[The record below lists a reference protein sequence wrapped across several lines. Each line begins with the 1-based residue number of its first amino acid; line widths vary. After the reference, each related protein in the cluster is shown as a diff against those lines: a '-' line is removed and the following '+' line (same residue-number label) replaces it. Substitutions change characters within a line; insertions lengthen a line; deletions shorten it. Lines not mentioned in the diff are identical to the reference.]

1 MLSCKMEV
9 CQVHQPQNECILAYS
24 RSNRDMSN
32 KELQNFI
39 DELGKPKM
47 TDAKVIELYDY
58 YTGRIKPATLME
70 CRKEKLEYLDERY
83 GLD

>member
-1 MLSCKMEV
+1 MEA

-47 TDAKVIELYDY
+47 SDAKVIELYDY